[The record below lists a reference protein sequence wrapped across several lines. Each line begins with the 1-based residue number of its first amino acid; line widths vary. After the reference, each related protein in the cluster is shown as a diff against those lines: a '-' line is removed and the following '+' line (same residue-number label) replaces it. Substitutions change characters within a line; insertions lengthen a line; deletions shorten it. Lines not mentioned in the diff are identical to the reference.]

1 MQKYLLFDL
10 DGTLTD
16 PAEGITKSVAHALR
30 KRGIEVTDLT
40 TLYTFIGPPLID
52 SFMKYYGLDE
62 DDARRAVTD
71 YREYFVPHGM
81 FENTVYDG
89 IPALLDELRSHGY
102 TLIIATSK
110 PEPFAVR
117 ILEHFDLARY
127 FDRICGA
134 SLDEKRSTKAD
145 VIRYTL
151 DACGI
156 TSAESIMI
164 GDRHHDVDGAHE
176 NGLAAIGV
184 LWGYG
189 DRAELSAAGAEF
201 VVENIGE
208 LKDLLLKPT
217 L

>member
-30 KRGIEVTDLT
+30 KRGIEVTDLA
-40 TLYTFIGPPLID
+40 TLNCFIGPPLID

-71 YREYFVPHGM
+71 YREYFVPQGM

-89 IPALLDELRSHGY
+89 IPALLADLKAGGY
-102 TLIIATSK
+102 TLVIATSK
-110 PEPFAVR
+110 PEPFAVK
-117 ILEHFDLARY
+117 ILEHFGHAHH

-134 SLDEKRSTKAD
+134 YLDEKRSTKAD

-164 GDRHHDVDGAHE
+164 GDRHHDVDGAHA

-189 DRAELSAAGAEF
+189 DRAELAAAGAEF
-201 VVENIGE
+201 IVENLGE
-208 LKDLLLKPT
+208 LKDLLLKST